1 MSYENS
7 KTNQLHI
14 FRLALADELNLKD
27 PHKFMALAN
36 LSIITHW
43 KSFKSPYN
51 NNKFKMSAPTWNDEF
66 NLRGGS

>member
-1 MSYENS
+1 METIFMSYENS

-36 LSIITHW
+36 LSIITH
-43 KSFKSPYN
+43 
-51 NNKFKMSAPTWNDEF
+51 
-66 NLRGGS
+66 